1 MSTRQELLAV
11 IEQLPDGQLRSLL
24 KLARSLTQ
32 EETSIDLQAHSIDEQ
47 QAAELQ
53 SRLSSFAEEWN
64 SPEMDIYDDYDN
76 HRKQL

>member
-24 KLARSLTQ
+24 EYARSLTQ
-32 EETSIDLQAHSIDEQ
+32 EENLINLRAHGVDEQ

-64 SPEMDIYDDYDN
+64 SPEMNIYNDYDN
-76 HRKQL
+76 HKKQL